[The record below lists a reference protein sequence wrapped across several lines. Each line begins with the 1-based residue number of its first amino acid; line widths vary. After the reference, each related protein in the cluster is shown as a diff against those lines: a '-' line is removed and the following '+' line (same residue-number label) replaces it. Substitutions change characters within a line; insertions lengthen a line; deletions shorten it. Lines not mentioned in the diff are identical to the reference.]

1 MNFLQSSENSEA
13 EDTHL
18 LEQLEEGGQRRRPSP
33 RRRGSPARRRSRWWI
48 PWSSSNRCP
57 GSRTRSRSPGVSS
70 SGSSRSPSS
79 SRPLEAQAVVPQ
91 ELFWTVPPDSEP
103 GESLIINGPC
113 GPLGVQVPPD
123 KGPGDECSI
132 FLGPS
137 ESCEVVVPENCKPGD
152 IVTFEDDMFSFEVS
166 VPPGKL
172 PGETFLASPPMMM
185 VQVPEGAQFGD
196 EVVFQVNGRRLCA
209 DVPEGFAP
217 GTFFAARV

>member
-1 MNFLQSSENSEA
+1 M
-13 EDTHL
+13 
-18 LEQLEEGGQRRRPSP
+18 
-33 RRRGSPARRRSRWWI
+33 
-48 PWSSSNRCP
+48 
-57 GSRTRSRSPGVSS
+57 
-70 SGSSRSPSS
+70 
-79 SRPLEAQAVVPQ
+79 
-91 ELFWTVPPDSEP
+91 
-103 GESLIINGPC
+103 INGPC

-152 IVTFEDDMFSFEVS
+152 TVTFEDDMFSFEVS